1 MLFTQ
6 PPREDRY
13 DAPRRRSGWR
23 TALLLAAATGVAA
36 ATQPWLRVR
45 FDRLFGDLVGP
56 PGWHANAGFTCLC
69 TCALIGV
76 LTLSESR
83 TRRSQ
88 QAVRP
93 ACLLLAGL
101 MFAVLLQSHAVGP
114 GRLRGVTA
122 TWTGYAYLALAAGA
136 GLLAACA
143 TRLRQLRRRERGA
156 PAAGD

>member
-1 MLFTQ
+1 MLFIQ
-6 PPREDRY
+6 APARGRF
-13 DAPRRRSGWR
+13 DAPHRRRSWR
-23 TALLLAAATGVAA
+23 TVLLIAAATGVAA

-45 FDRLFGDLVGP
+45 FDRLFGDHVGP
-56 PGWHANAGFTCLC
+56 PGWRANAGFTCLC

-76 LTLSESR
+76 LALSETR

-93 ACLLLAGL
+93 ACLLLACV
-101 MFAVLLQSHAVGP
+101 MFAVLLQSHVVGP
-114 GRLRGVTA
+114 GTLRGVTA
-122 TWTGYAYLALAAGA
+122 TWTGCAYAALAAGA

-143 TRLRQLRRRERGA
+143 ARFLQMPRRERGA